1 MEGQVI
7 NFGPNA
13 TMPQPN
19 IQPGRLSA
27 CQYADNFSDAP
38 PPLTSVQVLI
48 EAERCYYCFDA
59 PCVAACPTGIDIP
72 SFIRRIGEGNE
83 RGAAQAILDA
93 NIFGGMCARVCPT
106 EVLCEQACVRN
117 TNEDKPVEIGLLQ
130 RHATDAYFA
139 APERDDSPLFTRAA
153 STGKRIAVVGAGPA
167 GLACAHRL
175 AVLGHDMVVFEARP
189 KPGGLNEY
197 GLATYKTTDGFAQKE
212 IAWLLAIGGIEVRY
226 GQALGEHIT
235 LAALTDSF
243 DAVFLGMGLGGVNAL
258 GIADEQVG
266 GVGNAVDFIAGL
278 RQASDYSAV
287 PVGKRVVVLGG
298 GMTAV
303 DAAVQSKKLGAEE
316 VTIVYR
322 RDEQRMPASAHERE
336 WAQLN
341 GVSIRTWSVIESLT
355 ANTGAVTFATFSKV
369 AEVDGRL
376 QETGEHW
383 SLAADTVLKAIGQ
396 TLVLAD
402 AGLAAVKLRAG
413 RIDVN
418 EEGRTSLPKVWAGG
432 DCTFGG
438 RDLTVEA
445 VDHGRIA
452 ANSIH
457 NALLPAAARPLTRV
471 RDLTA

>member
-1 MEGQVI
+1 
-7 NFGPNA
+7 
-13 TMPQPN
+13 MPHPDVSPHN
-19 IQPGRLSA
+19 QPGRLSA
-27 CQYADNFSDAP
+27 CQYADNFADAH
-38 PPLTSVQVLI
+38 PPLTGVQALI

-59 PCVAACPTGIDIP
+59 PCITACPTGIDIP

-83 RGAAQAILDA
+83 RGAAQAILEA

-130 RHATDAYFA
+130 RHATDAYFK
-139 APERDDSPLFTRAA
+139 APGAPLFTRAA

-167 GLACAHRL
+167 GLSCAHRL
-175 AVLGHDMVVFEARP
+175 ALLGHGVVVFEAKP

-212 IAWLLAIGGIEVRY
+212 IAWLLSIGGIEVRH
-226 GQALGEHIT
+226 GQALGEQIT
-235 LAALTDSF
+235 LAALNDDF
-243 DAVFLGMGLGGVNAL
+243 DAVFLGMGLGGVNTL
-258 GIADEQVG
+258 GIADEHADG
-266 GVGNAVDFIAGL
+266 GEDLGNAVEFIAGL
-278 RQASDYSAV
+278 RQATDYGAV

-322 RDEQRMPASAHERE
+322 RDQARMPASAHERE

-341 GVSIRTWSVIESLT
+341 GVSIRTWSVLESLT
-355 ANTGAVTFATFSKV
+355 AHTGAVASATFSKV
-369 AEVDGRL
+369 VEVDGKL
-376 QETGEHW
+376 QATGERW

-402 AGLAAVKLRAG
+402 PGLAAVKLRGG
-413 RIDVN
+413 RIEVN
-418 EEGRTSLPKVWAGG
+418 EEGRTSLPTVWAGG
-432 DCTFGG
+432 DCSFGG

-445 VDHGRIA
+445 VEHGRIA
-452 ANSIH
+452 AHSIH
-457 NALLPAAARPLTRV
+457 RTLVADVPDTLKRV
-471 RDLTA
+471 RQCAA